1 METALCEAWEMLKI
15 CGKPPR
21 SLQKATKT
29 YQLSSFEK
37 CSSLLQ
43 QHL

>member
-1 METALCEAWEMLKI
+1 LGNAVSFL
-15 CGKPPR
+15 GKTPK

-37 CSSLLQ
+37 CGSLLQ